1 MLLNSVRNSFYD
13 VQNSS
18 FISESVSTV
27 VPAFLHPQWSVS
39 DFVHF
44 FQFTNLARKVKVN
57 TTAVRSSSVKFLS
70 SVFTYTESYTF
81 GNVLGEWDWI
91 LQSFLTLQGILFLFD
106 YIYRGVQSW
115 KLISRFWSRGL
126 IKLPGLK
133 EVDQEDDT
141 FGTIFSG
148 TTKCVKSLNI
158 FFYLLPVIWVQVLVL
173 LCVVIAA
180 IWIFAGIHSIVLLVD
195 WNNGHFRYVALL
207 VPEYTMY
214 SRTCVHGVSNSTFI
228 SRNMVALAI
237 NTASISGQSRLEAG
251 LMAYNKV
258 SLSQCD
264 VLGAASRQQFLTLLQ
279 DFLDSNTSYSVSYSI
294 MAMCAMFIII
304 CFYRVMSVKHSPLQN
319 ASTLP
324 P

>member
-1 MLLNSVRNSFYD
+1 M
-13 VQNSS
+13 
-18 FISESVSTV
+18 
-27 VPAFLHPQWSVS
+27 
-39 DFVHF
+39 HF
-44 FQFTNLARKVKVN
+44 FQFTNLASKVKVN

-70 SVFTYTESYTF
+70 SFFTYTESYTF

-133 EVDQEDDT
+133 EVGQENNT

-148 TTKCVKSLNI
+148 TAKCVKSLNI

-195 WNNGHFRYVALL
+195 
-207 VPEYTMY
+207 
-214 SRTCVHGVSNSTFI
+214 
-228 SRNMVALAI
+228 
-237 NTASISGQSRLEAG
+237 
-251 LMAYNKV
+251 
-258 SLSQCD
+258 
-264 VLGAASRQQFLTLLQ
+264 
-279 DFLDSNTSYSVSYSI
+279 
-294 MAMCAMFIII
+294 
-304 CFYRVMSVKHSPLQN
+304 
-319 ASTLP
+319 
-324 P
+324 